1 MDNSLV
7 YRLDGMDRQLMLVL
21 NYDGG
26 VVQDW
31 CWQACSS
38 RLIWML
44 PAVYFV
50 YRLFAQQRRW
60 PDAAVLLLGLVL
72 TVTLCDQ
79 VSSGLIKPLVGRLR
93 PSHTPALAGLLHL
106 VDGYRGGLYGFVSSH
121 AANSFGAVVY
131 VALILRRWRITLAM
145 VALAMAAGYSRIY
158 LGVHYPGDV
167 LAGALLGAA
176 IGTLAYG
183 MALGLCWALPRL
195 EVRYAPLLL
204 VCVFSMYPVRAQ
216 RGADSTVH
224 RVAATCLTVSA
235 PIGQT
240 VRPAMQTAC

>member
-7 YRLDGMDRQLMLVL
+7 YWLDGIDRQLMLIL

-31 CWQACSS
+31 CWQTCSS
-38 RLIWML
+38 RLIWVF
-44 PAVYFV
+44 PAMYFV
-50 YRLFAQQRRW
+50 YRLFARQRRW
-60 PDAAVLLLGLVL
+60 ADAAVLLLGLVL

-93 PSHTPALAGLLHL
+93 PSHAPALTGLLHL

-121 AANSFGAVVY
+121 AANAFGAVVY
-131 VALILRRWRITLAM
+131 VALTLRRRRMTLAM
-145 VALAMAAGYSRIY
+145 VALALAVSYSRIY

-167 LAGALLGAA
+167 LAGALLGAV
-176 IGTLAYG
+176 IGALTYG

-195 EVRYAPLLL
+195 EVRYATLLL
-204 VCVFSMYPVRAQ
+204 VGVFSMCPVHAQ
-216 RGADSTVH
+216 RGAGSTVH
-224 RVAATCLTVSA
+224 RVAVTCLAVSA
-235 PIGQT
+235 PARQP
-240 VRPAMQTAC
+240 VRSTMQVAC